1 MATNAVPISNQR
13 IVVFFGAFGSGKTEL
28 AINYAREL
36 KQSGEPV
43 TLVDLDNV
51 SPLFRTR
58 DAHGRLRTMG
68 IRLLWPAAEYGATD
82 LPVLPA
88 EVYGALQNREQ
99 RVVFDVG
106 GDDWGARALSPFHS
120 YFKEGQYDAWFVVNT
135 RRPFTRDVEG
145 ICQAVAE
152 VQGASRL
159 TATGLIANTN
169 LGPATSL
176 DLIREGFAIV
186 SEAARRLGLPVI
198 FLGSTRRLAEAA
210 AAEGFGVPVFP
221 VDIFML
227 PPWQV
232 DE

>member
-1 MATNAVPISNQR
+1 MIDNGAPFSSKR

-28 AINYAREL
+28 AINYARAVR
-36 KQSGEPV
+36 QAGEPV

-68 IRLLWPAAEYGATD
+68 IRLLWPGEIGAAD

-88 EVYGALQNREQ
+88 EVYGALQSQDQ

-106 GDDWGARALSPFHS
+106 GDDWGARALSPFQP
-120 YFKEGQYDAWFVVNT
+120 YFRPGQYDAWFVVNT
-135 RRPFTRDVEG
+135 RRPFTRDVAG

-152 VQGASRL
+152 VQAASRL

-169 LGPATSL
+169 LGEATTL
-176 DLIREGFAIV
+176 ALIREGFEIV
-186 SEAARRLGLPVI
+186 AEAGRVLNLPII
-198 FLGSTRRLAEAA
+198 FAGATRRLAAA
-210 AAEGFGVPVFP
+210 ARAEGLGVPIFP

-227 PPWQV
+227 PPWQA

>member
-1 MATNAVPISNQR
+1 MIDNGVPISSKR

-28 AINYAREL
+28 AINYARAVR
-36 KQSGEPV
+36 QAGEPV

-68 IRLLWPAAEYGATD
+68 IRLLWPGGEIGAAD

-88 EVYGALQNREQ
+88 EVYGALQSTDQ

-106 GDDWGARALSPFHS
+106 GDDWGARALSPFQP
-120 YFKEGQYDAWFVVNT
+120 YFRPGQYDAWFVVNT
-135 RRPFTRDVEG
+135 RRPFTRDVAG

-152 VQGASRL
+152 VQEAARL

-169 LGPATSL
+169 LGPATTPE
-176 DLIREGFAIV
+176 LIREGFAIV
-186 SEAARRLGLPVI
+186 SEAARALDLPII
-198 FLGSTRRLAEAA
+198 FAGATRRLAAA
-210 AAEGFGVPVFP
+210 ARAEGLGVPIFP

-227 PPWQV
+227 PPWQA

>member
-1 MATNAVPISNQR
+1 MSEHR

-36 KQSGEPV
+36 RQSGEQV

-68 IRLLWPAAEYGATD
+68 IRLLWPGADFGATD
-82 LPVLPA
+82 LPILPA
-88 EVYGALQNREQ
+88 EVYGALQSKEQ

-106 GDDWGARALSPFHS
+106 GDDWGARALSPFQP
-120 YFKEGQYDAWFVVNT
+120 YFADGQYDAWFVVNT
-135 RRPFTRDVEG
+135 RRPFTRDVAG

-152 VQGASRL
+152 VQRASRL

-169 LGPATSL
+169 LGPATSIE
-176 DLIREGFAIV
+176 LIREGFAIV
-186 SEAARRLGLPVI
+186 VEAARKLGLPVV
-198 FLGSTRRLAEAA
+198 FVGATRSLVPVA
-210 AAEGFGVPVFP
+210 AAERFGVPVFP

-227 PPWQV
+227 PPWQA

>member
-1 MATNAVPISNQR
+1 MTNNELPCSSKR

-28 AINYAREL
+28 AINYARAMR
-36 KQSGEPV
+36 QAGEPV

-68 IRLLWPAAEYGATD
+68 IRLLWPGEVGAAD

-88 EVYGALQNREQ
+88 EVYGALQSRDQ

-106 GDDWGARALSPFHS
+106 GDDWGARALSPFQP
-120 YFKEGQYDAWFVVNT
+120 YFRPGQYDAWFVVNT
-135 RRPFTRDVEG
+135 RRPFTRDVAG
-145 ICQAVAE
+145 ICQAVNE
-152 VQGASRL
+152 VQAASRL

-169 LGPATSL
+169 LGEATTLSL
-176 DLIREGFAIV
+176 VREGFEIV
-186 SEAARRLGLPVI
+186 AEAGRALGLPII
-198 FLGSTRRLAEAA
+198 FAGVARHLAA
-210 AAEGFGVPVFP
+210 AARAEGLGVPVFP

-227 PPWQV
+227 PPWQT